1 MLSRVAERLYWMGRY
16 LERAED
22 TARLINVNTHSLLDL
37 PKDMALGWE
46 PLVFIMGAEEPFFA
60 RYPAAGETEVVR
72 CMVADRD
79 NPCSILTSLHQAR
92 ENLRTT
98 RDIVPREAWE
108 KLNDLYQ
115 YAAAQC
121 EQAIRRRSRFTFLT
135 HVIDGCQLLTG
146 LLAGTM
152 SRGPGYDF
160 ARIGRNLERADM
172 TTRIIDVRSA
182 SLLAHARD
190 ELVPFET
197 IQWVSVLKS
206 LSGHQ
211 MYRRHV
217 HVRVNGEDVV
227 SFLLQDRSF
236 PRAVYHCLN
245 EVQESLGKL
254 PRHEVPRRHVA
265 RLKQQ
270 IGNAGVENVSREGL
284 HDLIDALQIALGR
297 LHDRIRATYFLG
309 EAPAPRSDSMAA

>member
-22 TARLINVNTHSLLDL
+22 TARLINVNTQLLLDL

-46 PLVFIMGAEEPFFA
+46 PLVFIMGVEGPFFA

-72 CMVADRD
+72 YMVADRD
-79 NPCSILTSLHQAR
+79 NPCSIFSSLHEAR

-115 YAAAQC
+115 YAAAQAEHGC
-121 EQAIRRRSRFTFLT
+121 ARRARFPFLT
-135 HVIDGCQLLTG
+135 HVIDGCQLVTG
-146 LLAGTM
+146 LFAGTM

-160 ARIGRNLERADM
+160 ARIGRNVERADM

-182 SLLAHARD
+182 SLLTDQSGA
-190 ELVPFET
+190 LLPFET

-206 LSGHQ
+206 LSGYQ

-217 HVRVNGEDVV
+217 HVRVNAEDVLG
-227 SFLLQDRSF
+227 FLLQDRSF

-254 PRHEVPRRHVA
+254 PRHDVPRRHVA

-270 IGNAGVENVSREGL
+270 VGNAEVEQLSREGL